1 MRSGSAGGCATSITS
16 AGVAM
21 SEMGKSWLSVG
32 KPVQQ
37 LERRPSAP
45 KIDQRGWDFLIGSV
59 KPDQAVG
66 R

>member
-1 MRSGSAGGCATSITS
+1 
-16 AGVAM
+16 M